1 MPQQT
6 RIRWAELRVGVMA
19 IASLGILGYLVFLLS
34 GSQGFFR
41 SKAEVYTYVGDS
53 GDLADGAPVRLNG
66 IDIGKVK
73 DVRLSGSGDP
83 RRVVKIVMEVYED
96 YFPAIPTDSGAKVAT
111 SNLLSP
117 RYMAIN
123 KGTSK
128 ETIKAGAELKSSST
142 AAMEDL
148 FQQGDSTLAALEN
161 TVKKIDALLDQVQ
174 SGQGTIG
181 KFLVDPTL
189 YDKAVSTVNE
199 AQKLLLAL
207 NTDKGSL
214 GAFINDRDLYN
225 SLQGSVT
232 RINTLMD
239 GLQKGEGTAGK
250 ILKDPA
256 MYNDLQAGIAD
267 LRKTINQATQLIADL
282 NAGKGTVGKL
292 LKDDDLANQLH
303 EVMAR
308 LDTTL
313 EKVNSGQGTIG
324 QLMNNPSLY
333 ESLDGTMRE
342 AHSLMKDFRA
352 NPKKFLTI
360 KLVLF

>member
-1 MPQQT
+1 MAQQT

-19 IASLGILGYLVFLLS
+19 IFALGILGYLVFLLS

-41 SKAEVYTYVGDS
+41 TKSDVYTYVGDS

-73 DVRLSGSGDP
+73 DVRLSGSTDP
-83 RRVVKIVMEVYED
+83 RRVVKIVMEVYEE
-96 YFPAIPTDSGAKVAT
+96 YFPSIPTDSGAKVAT

-117 RYMAIN
+117 RYMSIT
-123 KGTSK
+123 KGNSK
-128 ETIKAGAELKSSST
+128 DTIKAGAELKSSST

-161 TVKKIDALLDQVQ
+161 TVKKVDALLDQIQ
-174 SGQGTIG
+174 SGEGTIG
-181 KFLVDPTL
+181 KFLKDPTL

-207 NTDKGSL
+207 NTNKGSL
-214 GAFINDRDLYN
+214 GAFINDRQLYDDLA
-225 SLQGSVT
+225 GSVT
-232 RINTLMD
+232 RINTLVD
-239 GLQKGEGTAGK
+239 GLNQGQGSAGK

-256 MYNDLQAGIAD
+256 LYDDARAAIAD
-267 LRKTINQATQLIADL
+267 LRKTINQANQLVADL
-282 NAGKGTVGKL
+282 NAGKGTAGKL
-292 LKDDDLANQLH
+292 LKSDDLANQLH
-303 EVMAR
+303 ETIAR
-308 LDTTL
+308 LDITL
-313 EKVNSGQGTIG
+313 DKVNSGQGTIG

-342 AHSLMKDFRA
+342 VHSLMKDFRA

>member
-1 MPQQT
+1 MAQQT
-6 RIRWAELRVGVMA
+6 RIRWAQLRVGVMA
-19 IASLGILGYLVFLLS
+19 IASLGLLGYLVFLLS

-73 DVRLSGSGDP
+73 DVRLSGSTDP

-96 YFPAIPTDSGAKVAT
+96 YFPSIPIDSGAKVAT

-128 ETIKAGAELKSSST
+128 DTIKAGAELHSSST

-148 FQQGDSTLAALEN
+148 FQQGDSTLSALEAV
-161 TVKKIDALLDQVQ
+161 VKKIDKIADQVS

-189 YDKAVSTVNE
+189 YDKAVALVAE
-199 AQKLLLAL
+199 AQRLVGVL

-214 GAFINDRDLYN
+214 GAFINDRDLYDG
-225 SLQGSVT
+225 LQGTVA

-239 GLQKGEGTAGK
+239 GLQQGQGTAGK
-250 ILKDPA
+250 FLKDPA
-256 MYNDLQAGIAD
+256 LYNDLQASIAD
-267 LRKTINQATQLIADL
+267 LRKTVAQANQLIADL

-303 EVMAR
+303 ETFVR

-313 EKVNSGQGTIG
+313 DKVNSGQGTIG

-333 ESLDGTMRE
+333 ESVDGTTRE
-342 AHSLMKDFRA
+342 LHSLLKDFRA

>member
-1 MPQQT
+1 MPQQSK
-6 RIRWAELRVGVMA
+6 IRWAELRVGVMA
-19 IASLGILGYLVFLLS
+19 IIALGILAWLIFLLS
-34 GSQGFFR
+34 GSHGFL
-41 SKAEVYTYVGDS
+41 KGKVDVYTYVGDS
-53 GDLADGAPVRLNG
+53 SDLANGAPVRLNG

-73 DVRLSGSGDP
+73 DVRLSGESDP
-83 RRVVKIVMEVYED
+83 RRVVKIDMEVYDD
-96 YFPAIPTDSGAKVAT
+96 YLPSIPVDSTAKVAQST
-111 SNLLSP
+111 LLSP
-117 RYMAIN
+117 RYMNIS
-123 KGTSK
+123 KGSAK
-128 ETIKAGAELKSSST
+128 DTIHGGAVLNSGSTAEL
-142 AAMEDL
+142 EDI
-148 FQQGDSTLAALEN
+148 FQQGNSTLAALEA
-161 TVKKIDALLDQVQ
+161 TLKKIDAIADQVQ

-181 KFLVDPTL
+181 KFLKDPAL
-189 YDKAVSTVNE
+189 YDKAVGTVNE

-207 NTDKGSL
+207 NTNKGSL
-214 GAFINDRDLYN
+214 GAFINDRDLYD

-239 GLQKGEGTAGK
+239 GLQKGEGTAGRL
-250 ILKDPA
+250 LKDPA
-256 MYNDLQAGIAD
+256 MYNDLQTAITD
-267 LRKTINQATQLIADL
+267 FRKTISQATQLIADL

-303 EVMAR
+303 ETIAR

-313 EKVNSGQGTIG
+313 DKVNNGQGTIG

-342 AHSLMKDFRA
+342 VRSLMKDFRA